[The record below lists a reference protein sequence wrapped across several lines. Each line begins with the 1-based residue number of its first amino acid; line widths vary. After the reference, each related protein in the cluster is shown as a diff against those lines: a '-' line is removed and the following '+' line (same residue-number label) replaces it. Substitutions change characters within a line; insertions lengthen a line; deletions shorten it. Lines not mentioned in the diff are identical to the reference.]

1 MDFATLVSD
10 MNLTFV
16 PKMVLEGELF
26 LNEFKNVYS
35 VCNDFN
41 HESFAKKLGLTLYKS
56 EIHETKKYNGV
67 GFVQYRSPE
76 GTPYYKKSS
85 LCVIF
90 ENGLPIAISGK

>member
-1 MDFATLVSD
+1 MDFAALVSD

-16 PKMVLEGELF
+16 PKMVLEGKLF

-35 VCNDFN
+35 VCNDFDY
-41 HESFAKKLGLTLYKS
+41 ESFASKIGLVLHKN

-76 GTPYYKKSS
+76 GTPYYKRSS
-85 LCVIF
+85 IAIIF
-90 ENGLPIAISGK
+90 ENGLPIAIEGK

>member
-10 MNLTFV
+10 MGLTFV

-26 LNEFKNVYS
+26 FNEFKNVYS
-35 VCNDFN
+35 VCNDFD
-41 HESFAKKLGLTLYKS
+41 HDEFAKKLGLILYKS

-67 GFVQYRSPE
+67 GFVRYQSPE
-76 GTPYYKKSS
+76 STPYYKRGS

-90 ENGLPIAISGK
+90 ENGLPIAIQGK